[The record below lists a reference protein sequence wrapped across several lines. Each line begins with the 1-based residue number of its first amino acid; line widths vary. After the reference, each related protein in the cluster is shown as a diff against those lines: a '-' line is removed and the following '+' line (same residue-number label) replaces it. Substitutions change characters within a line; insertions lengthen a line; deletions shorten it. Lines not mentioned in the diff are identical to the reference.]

1 VSAALGGPLLRRSDL
16 LLAFGVVGILVM
28 MVLPLP
34 TFFLDVLLALNI
46 MLSLMILLVALYTLE
61 PLQFSIFPGLLLILT
76 LFRLAMNVAS
86 TRLILGQGYAGR
98 VIEAFGHFVTGN
110 NLVVGFI
117 VFLVLVLIN
126 FIVITKGAGRVA
138 EVAARFTLDAMPG
151 KQMAIDAEL
160 NNGLIDE
167 KEARRR
173 REAVGREADFYG
185 AMDGASKFVRGDAV
199 AGLVIT
205 AINLV
210 GGMAVGTLQLKLSLA
225 ESASTFSL
233 LTIGDGLVNQIP
245 ALIVSA
251 SAGIIVT
258 RAGARSQ
265 FSRDVA
271 HQLILQERPLKVSAA
286 LLAIFAVVPGLPAL
300 PFLLLSAGSFW
311 LSSRLKKTRLAE
323 AGALQVQEAARPP
336 EERVEDYLAL
346 DTLEIELGYGLIPL
360 VDAAQGGDLL
370 ARIKRLRKQVAA
382 EQGFILPPVRIRDD
396 ISLSPEQYRI
406 RVRGIAV
413 GEAELRPGWRLA
425 LGEAVAAAERELPG
439 IPTLDP
445 TFGMHALWV
454 REAQAREAERLG
466 CALVEPAAVLAT
478 HLDVLAR
485 RQAHRILSRQDVRRL
500 LDNLK
505 PEHAALVDELVP
517 GQLSLGQ
524 VHKVLQRLLRE
535 GVPIR
540 DLGTILESLS
550 DTAEQSKDPEILAE
564 YARFALSATISTIL
578 RGEHNRIKA
587 ATLEPDLEG
596 TLARE
601 RDGTRAG
608 SLSPEDFAQVIQRL
622 RAARDRLQSE
632 GRPPVVVT
640 RPEIRAYLR
649 RLLEGPLPDL
659 MVVAYS
665 ELSMDVELES
675 IAQVGLPPRPRPVAA
690 SPREAAAM
698 QREAA

>member
-1 VSAALGGPLLRRSDL
+1 MSAARPGLLMRRSDL
-16 LLAFGVVGILVM
+16 LLAFGVVGIIVM

-34 TFFLDVLLALNI
+34 TLFLDLLLALNI

-61 PLQFSIFPGLLLILT
+61 PLEFSIFPGLLLILT
-76 LFRLAMNVAS
+76 LFRLSMNVAA

-225 ESASTFSL
+225 ESASTFSM

-265 FSRDVA
+265 FSKDVA
-271 HQLILQERPLKVSAA
+271 NQLILQERPLKVAA
-286 LLAIFAVVPGLPAL
+286 VLLAIFAVVPGLPAL
-300 PFLLLSAGSFW
+300 PFLLLSGGAFW
-311 LSSRLKKTRLAE
+311 LSSRLKRTRLQE
-323 AGALQVQEAARPP
+323 ATVLQVEEAARPP
-336 EERVEDYLAL
+336 EEKVEDFLAL
-346 DTLEIELGYGLIPL
+346 DTLEVELGYGLIPL
-360 VDAAQGGDLL
+360 VDATQGGDLL

-382 EQGFILPPVRIRDD
+382 DLGLILPPVRIRDD
-396 ISLSPEQYRI
+396 ISLGPEQYRI
-406 RVRGIAV
+406 RIRGIAV
-413 GEAELRPGWRLA
+413 GESELRPGWRLA
-425 LGEAVAAAERELPG
+425 LGGSVSQAERELPG
-439 IPTLDP
+439 IPTTDP
-445 TFGMHALWV
+445 TFGMPALWV
-454 REAQAREAERLG
+454 RESHQREAERLG

-478 HLDVLAR
+478 HLDVLVKRHAG
-485 RQAHRILSRQDVRRL
+485 RILSRQDVKRL

-505 PEHAALVDELVP
+505 PEHAVLVDELVP

-524 VHKVLQRLLRE
+524 IHKVLQKLLRE
-535 GVPIR
+535 GIPIR
-540 DLGTILESLS
+540 DLSTILESLS

-578 RGEHNRIKA
+578 KGEYSRIKA
-587 ATLEPDLEG
+587 ATLDSDLET

-608 SLSPEDFAQVIQRL
+608 SLSPEDFAQVIQLL
-622 RAARDRLQSE
+622 RSARDRLQGE
-632 GRPPVVVT
+632 GRTPVVVT
-640 RPEIRAYLR
+640 RPEIRSYLR

-675 IAQVGLPPRPRPVAA
+675 IVQVALPRKLRPAETALKEQVA
-690 SPREAAAM
+690 
-698 QREAA
+698 

>member
-1 VSAALGGPLLRRSDL
+1 MSAVASSLLGKRSDL

-34 TFFLDVLLALNI
+34 PIFLDLLLALNI
-46 MLSLMILLVALYTLE
+46 MLALMILLVALYTLE
-61 PLQFSIFPGLLLILT
+61 PLDFSIFPGLLLILT
-76 LFRLAMNVAS
+76 LFRLSMNVAS

-173 REAVGREADFYG
+173 RDQISREADFYG

-199 AGLVIT
+199 AGLIIT

-210 GGMAVGTLQLKLSLA
+210 GGIAVGTVQLKLSLA
-225 ESASTFSL
+225 ESVSTFSQ

-258 RAGARSQ
+258 RAGARSM
-265 FSRDVA
+265 FSRDMA
-271 HQLILQERPLKVSAA
+271 QQLILQERPLKVAA
-286 LLAIFAVVPGLPAL
+286 VLLALFAVVPGLPAL
-300 PFLLLSAGSFW
+300 PFLLLAGG
-311 LSSRLKKTRLAE
+311 
-323 AGALQVQEAARPP
+323 AGLLAARLSRDRRRQVVTQEVEQARPA
-336 EERVEDYLAL
+336 EEKIEDFLVL
-346 DTLEIELGYGLIPL
+346 DTLEIELGYGLIQLADP
-360 VDAAQGGDLL
+360 AQGGDLL

-382 EQGFILPPVRIRDD
+382 DLGMVLPPVRIRDD
-396 ISLSPEQYRI
+396 ISLAPELYRI
-406 RVRGIAV
+406 RIRGIVA
-413 GEAELRPGWRLA
+413 GEGELRPGWRLA
-425 LGEAVAAAERELPG
+425 LGAPEREGGEELPG
-439 IPTLDP
+439 IPTIDP
-445 TFGMHALWV
+445 TFGMPALWV
-454 REAQAREAERLG
+454 REAHLHLAERAG
-466 CALVEPAAVLAT
+466 CALVDPAAVLAT
-478 HLDVLAR
+478 HLDVLVK
-485 RQAHRILSRQDVRRL
+485 RQAGRILSRQDVKKL

-505 PEHAALVDELVP
+505 PEHAVLVEELVP
-517 GQLSLGQ
+517 GQLNLGQ
-524 VHKVLQRLLRE
+524 IHKVLQKLLRE

-540 DLGTILESLS
+540 DLSTILESLS
-550 DTAEQSKDPEILAE
+550 DTADQSKDPEILAE
-564 YARFALSATISTIL
+564 YARFALASTISTIL
-578 RGEHNRIKA
+578 KGEYSRIKA
-587 ATLEPDLEG
+587 VTLDTDLET

-601 RDGTRAG
+601 RDGTRPG
-608 SLSPEDFAQVIQRL
+608 SLSPEDFAQVIQQL
-622 RAARDRLQSE
+622 RQARDRLQAE
-632 GRPPVVVT
+632 GRTPVVVT
-640 RPEIRAYLR
+640 RPEIRSYLR

-675 IAQVGLPPRPRPVAA
+675 IVQVALPRRIRPAEGA
-690 SPREAAAM
+690 LREQPA
-698 QREAA
+698 

>member
-1 VSAALGGPLLRRSDL
+1 MPEGKGSLLMRRSDL

-34 TFFLDVLLALNI
+34 AIFLDLLLALNI

-61 PLQFSIFPGLLLILT
+61 PLDFSIFPGLLLILT

-151 KQMAIDAEL
+151 KQMAVDAEL

-173 REAVGREADFYG
+173 RELVAREADFYG

-199 AGLVIT
+199 AGLIIT
-205 AINLV
+205 AINLI
-210 GGMAVGTLQLKLSLA
+210 GGIAVGTLQLKLSLA
-225 ESASTFSL
+225 ESVSTFSL

-265 FSRDVA
+265 FSQDVA
-271 HQLILQERPLKVSAA
+271 NQLIFQERPLKVSAV
-286 LLAIFAVVPGLPAL
+286 LLAIFAIVPGLPAL
-300 PFLLLSAGSFW
+300 PFLLLALGAW
-311 LSSRLKKTRLAE
+311 MLASRLRKARLEESVVAE
-323 AGALQVQEAARPP
+323 QVQARPA
-336 EERVEDYLAL
+336 EERIEDFLAL

-360 VDAAQGGDLL
+360 VDTTRGGDLL

-382 EQGFILPPVRIRDD
+382 DLGMVLPPVRIRDD
-396 ISLSPEQYRI
+396 ISLQPEQYRVRI
-406 RVRGIAV
+406 RGVV
-413 GEAELRPGWRLA
+413 TGEGELRPGWRLA
-425 LGEAVAAAERELPG
+425 LGVDPRTAEEELPG

-445 TFGMHALWV
+445 TFGMPAMWV
-454 REAQAREAERLG
+454 REAHLPMAERLG
-466 CALVEPAAVLAT
+466 CPLVEPAAVLAT
-478 HLDVLAR
+478 HLDVLAKR
-485 RQAHRILSRQDVRRL
+485 HAGRILSRQDVKKL

-505 PEHAALVDELVP
+505 PEHSVLVDELVP
-517 GQLSLGQ
+517 GQLNLGHI
-524 VHKVLQRLLRE
+524 HKVLQKLLRE

-540 DLGTILESLS
+540 DLSTILESLS

-578 RGEHNRIKA
+578 KGEYSRIKA
-587 ATLEPDLEG
+587 VTLDSDLEG

-601 RDGTRAG
+601 RDGTRPG
-608 SLSPEDFAQVIQRL
+608 SLSPEDFAQVIQQL
-622 RAARDRLQSE
+622 RQCRDRLQAE
-632 GRPPVVVT
+632 GRMPVVVT

-675 IAQVGLPPRPRPVAA
+675 IAQVALPRKARLAPPGLAEQTA
-690 SPREAAAM
+690 
-698 QREAA
+698 